1 MSKIGI
7 FGGTFNPP
15 HKAHRYLAKEMK
27 RCAELDKIIIIPT
40 FVPPHK
46 QTTHL
51 QSGSDR
57 LEMCKRNFFES
68 YFEISDIEI
77 IRQGKSYTVDT
88 LEALRKKY
96 PNDELFLIIGSD
108 MLLSFHQW
116 YRYRDILSLATLC
129 VASREDEV
137 SFGTLV
143 EYAETTLGKSREKGE
158 IIISKIPPVEL
169 SSTLIRKKIADGA
182 DVSDL
187 LCAEV
192 FNYIKE
198 KGLYT

>member
-1 MSKIGI
+1 MSRIGI

-46 QTTHL
+46 QTTQL

-88 LEALRKKY
+88 LETLRKKY

-116 YRYRDILSLATLC
+116 YRYQDILSLATLC
-129 VASREDEV
+129 VASREDDV
-137 SFGTLV
+137 NLGMLV